1 MLSYS
6 RFVVSGT
13 YSNYL
18 KIHDRTSGRGV
29 MLDSSYTSA
38 QNNKSNWKGKH
49 TFDSKS
55 KVTEEVRLD
64 SLDFKKKLLR
74 AAWRPNEN
82 QLTNAVGNSLV
93 FLRGR
98 DRTPELVW
106 AAIHLWRNGCVVLQR
121 GSLTV
126 CGRMRPSIVRSI
138 NKVTE
143 ILNGVAPVLSIQSV
157 HVASSA
163 VETLIMVDYWET
175 FYQLLKMCSSAWLES
190 WATLSREG
198 MPCRFRFSDKAIGP
212 AEMLTLR
219 H

>member
-98 DRTPELVW
+98 DRTPELV
-106 AAIHLWRNGCVVLQR
+106 
-121 GSLTV
+121 
-126 CGRMRPSIVRSI
+126 
-138 NKVTE
+138 
-143 ILNGVAPVLSIQSV
+143 
-157 HVASSA
+157 
-163 VETLIMVDYWET
+163 
-175 FYQLLKMCSSAWLES
+175 
-190 WATLSREG
+190 
-198 MPCRFRFSDKAIGP
+198 
-212 AEMLTLR
+212 
-219 H
+219 